1 MPQPTVTTPLLSMNH
16 PSNTFLECCEGEAIK
31 NMDNTDCNMLMFVII
46 QRCQHHHQLTI
57 RHMYLPCEYFCCLF
71 FFYVRDDTL
80 LSHVL
85 RNHVVYTLTTTTTTT
100 TTVMNPVSVNTDI
113 DTTPPTLFPNY
124 LATTTTSST
133 IIVNAS
139 K

>member
-1 MPQPTVTTPLLSMNH
+1 
-16 PSNTFLECCEGEAIK
+16 
-31 NMDNTDCNMLMFVII
+31 
-46 QRCQHHHQLTI
+46 
-57 RHMYLPCEYFCCLF
+57 MYLPCEYFCCLF
-71 FFYVRDDTL
+71 FFHVRDDTL

-85 RNHVVYTLTTTTTTT
+85 WNHVVYTLTTTTTT